1 MLVSPPF
8 ALPLPP
14 AAQSGSPAPTLPV
27 EPARIPAIQAC
38 PPGKGGYPLTASLG
52 WHGGTHLIAP
62 RNDIST

>member
-52 WHGGTHLIAP
+52 
-62 RNDIST
+62 